1 MALKACLDTVCMPL
15 FHFRHGTG
23 HMLRF
28 LKSVA
33 IATRDPYLQ
42 RCFSLTPSPLPASVM
57 VQRTDY
63 CSKIPSQP
71 ARGLDCCCKYRTCT
85 VPGLGSIV
93 VFARGR
99 DDQDH
104 YDQYTRWLS

>member
-15 FHFRHGTG
+15 CHFRHGTG
-23 HMLRF
+23 HILHF

-33 IATRDPYLQ
+33 IATRDPYLE
-42 RCFSLTPSPLPASVM
+42 RCVSLTPSPLPASVM

-71 ARGLDCCCKYRTCT
+71 ARGLYCCCKYLTCT
-85 VPGLGSIV
+85 ILGLGSNAG
-93 VFARGR
+93 FARGR
-99 DDQDH
+99 DDQEH
-104 YDQYTRWLS
+104 YGQYT